1 MSIATYI
8 HITGT
13 LGVLSACQISNLD
26 QNHQCQHEL
35 WYFRIPIFFVVG
47 CISDFPNFSFKK
59 CEFLSMEMGR
69 GKPPVEFVTD
79 PVGLVSVLFTSER
92 YFVIRVPRLG
102 QPGLVDQLQKSHV
115 DDNWRL
121 IIHWLPWEPSDSSR
135 SHRMF
140 SRVSHNSKV
149 SFLEDLREISW
160 DGSLTSCCPKAA
172 RFWVWPGYNI

>member
-1 MSIATYI
+1 MSIATLMYI
-8 HITGT
+8 FIYLRGP
-13 LGVLSACQISNLD
+13 LSLPDLKLRSKSAMSAWVMIF
-26 QNHQCQHEL
+26 QNTH
-35 WYFRIPIFFVVG
+35 FFLVG
-47 CISDFPNFSFKK
+47 CISDFPNFSLKK

-79 PVGLVSVLFTSER
+79 PVDPFRCCLQANDTTWYGSHDLENQDLF
-92 YFVIRVPRLG
+92 
-102 QPGLVDQLQKSHV
+102 QLQKSHV

-121 IIHWLPWEPSDSSR
+121 ILHWLPWEPSDSSR
-135 SHRMF
+135 SHRTF

-149 SFLEDLREISW
+149 SFLEDLRQISW